1 MDGLER
7 KVKIIW
13 ILIKGPYIVV
23 FLGSYYHQVSC
34 RIISVS
40 VALRVDIYYIY

>member
-1 MDGLER
+1 MD
-7 KVKIIW
+7 ID
-13 ILIKGPYIVV
+13 KGAIYSR